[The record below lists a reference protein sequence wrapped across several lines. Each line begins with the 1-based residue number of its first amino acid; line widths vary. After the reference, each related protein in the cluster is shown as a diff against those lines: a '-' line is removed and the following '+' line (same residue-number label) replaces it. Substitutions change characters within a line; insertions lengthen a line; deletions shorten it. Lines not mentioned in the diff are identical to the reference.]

1 MAVDIYNLRDDQ
13 YNNNSGS
20 DIKMVEIN
28 PIESCN
34 RRCSFCPRSDSKKY
48 PNTKN
53 KISFETCKNISNQLK
68 SINFTGWVSFVGFGE
83 PLLHSSLEEC
93 INIIRQNNPS
103 IKFEV
108 NTNGDFLTTNK
119 IESLYRCGCT
129 NITVSMYDNDI
140 SYNINELKGDI
151 PINIVF
157 RHHYDKNLN
166 YNLNLINRSNITYG
180 NTILNLNSPC
190 YLPFYKLMIDWNGDI
205 LPCANDWSRTI
216 RFGNINTQNI
226 KEIING
232 DISVKFKTSLCT
244 GTRIQMP
251 CSKCNACGTIR
262 GEKEFNNFK
271 QNYRL

>member
-1 MAVDIYNLRDDQ
+1 
-13 YNNNSGS
+13 
-20 DIKMVEIN
+20 
-28 PIESCN
+28 
-34 RRCSFCPRSDSKKY
+34 
-48 PNTKN
+48 
-53 KISFETCKNISNQLK
+53 
-68 SINFTGWVSFVGFGE
+68 
-83 PLLHSSLEEC
+83 
-93 INIIRQNNPS
+93 
-103 IKFEV
+103 
-108 NTNGDFLTTNK
+108 
-119 IESLYRCGCT
+119 
-129 NITVSMYDNDI
+129 MYDNDI

-216 RFGNINTQNI
+216 KFGNINTQNI

-232 DISVKFKTSLCT
+232 DTSVKFKTSLCT